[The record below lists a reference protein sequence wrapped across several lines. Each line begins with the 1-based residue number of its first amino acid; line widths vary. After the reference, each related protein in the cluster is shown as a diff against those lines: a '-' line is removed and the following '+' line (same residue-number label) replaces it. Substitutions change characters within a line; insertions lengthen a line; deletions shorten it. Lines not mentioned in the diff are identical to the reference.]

1 MICSGGEH
9 MKKILVYLM
18 IGIFSVFVLGACSQ
32 SNSLGGQDDKDN
44 QGLQIVATY
53 SIIYDIVKNV
63 AGEQAEIHS
72 MVPIGADPH
81 EYDPLPLDV
90 KKTTD
95 ADVIFY
101 NGLNLE
107 EGNGW
112 FNKLIDTAGKSGEDA
127 HVYQVS
133 EGVEPIYLE
142 SKGLEGE
149 SDPHAWLDLK
159 NGMIYAENV
168 RDALIKADPENEALY
183 RENAENYIAQ
193 LEELHTTTIQKIS
206 EMPENKRFLITSE
219 GAFKY
224 FGVAYGLETG
234 YIWEINSE
242 NEGSPQ
248 QIRNIVDLI
257 QSKQITALFVE
268 TSIDTR
274 SMETVSNET
283 GVPIVGTVYTDSL
296 GKEGT
301 EGDTYLKMMESNT
314 KVIIDGLTGK

>member
-1 MICSGGEH
+1 VEEKQMR
-9 MKKILVYLM
+9 KIFVYLM
-18 IGIFSVFVLGACSQ
+18 IGLFSVFILGACSQ
-32 SNSLGGQDDKDN
+32 SSSQEGQEDKDN

-63 AGEQAEIHS
+63 AGEQAQIHS

-112 FNKLIDTAGKSGEDA
+112 FNKLMDTTGKNGEDA
-127 HVYQVS
+127 HVYRVS

-168 RDALIKADPENEALY
+168 RDALIKADPENEDLY
-183 RENAENYIAQ
+183 RKNAENYIAQ
-193 LEELHTTTIQKIS
+193 LEELHSTTIQKIS
-206 EMPENKRFLITSE
+206 DLPENKRFLITSE

-224 FGVAYGLETG
+224 FGEAYGIETG

-248 QIRNIVDLI
+248 QIRDIVDLI
-257 QSKQITALFVE
+257 ESKEIKALFVE

-283 GVPIVGTVYTDSL
+283 GVPIVGTVFTDSL

-301 EGDTYLKMMESNT
+301 DGDTYLKMMESNT
-314 KVIIDGLTGK
+314 KVIIDGLTGN

>member
-1 MICSGGEH
+1 VEEKHVRKLLIFF
-9 MKKILVYLM
+9 M
-18 IGIFSVFVLGACSQ
+18 IGLFSVFVLGACSK
-32 SNSLGGQDDKDN
+32 SSGQEGPDDKDT

-63 AGEQAEIHS
+63 AGEQADIHS

-112 FNKLIDTAGKSGEDA
+112 FNKLIETSGKSGDDA
-127 HVYQVS
+127 HVYRVS

-149 SDPHAWLDLK
+149 TDPHAWLDLR
-159 NGMIYAENV
+159 NGMIYAENI
-168 RDALIKADPENEALY
+168 RDSLIKADPENESLY
-183 RENAENYIAQ
+183 RENAKNYIAQ
-193 LEELHTTTIQKIS
+193 LEELHTKTTEKIDKI
-206 EMPENKRFLITSE
+206 PENKRFLITSE

-224 FGVAYGLETG
+224 FGVAYGIETG

-248 QIRNIVDLI
+248 QIRDIVDLI
-257 QSKQITALFVE
+257 QAKQIKALFVE

-274 SMETVSNET
+274 SMETVANET

-296 GKEGT
+296 GKVGSD
-301 EGDTYLKMMESNT
+301 GDTYLKMMESNT

>member
-1 MICSGGEH
+1 
-9 MKKILVYLM
+9 MKKIILIVMVGL
-18 IGIFSVFVLGACSQ
+18 FSLFILGACGQINNQEES
-32 SNSLGGQDDKDN
+32 SNQVSETDN
-44 QGLQIVATY
+44 LKIVATY

-63 AGEQAEIHS
+63 AGDQADIHS

-95 ADVIFY
+95 ADIVFY

-112 FNKLIDTAGKSGEDA
+112 FNKLIETAGKSGDNA
-127 HVYQVS
+127 HVYRVS

-149 SDPHAWLDLK
+149 SDPHAWLDIK
-159 NGMIYAENV
+159 NGIIYAENV
-168 RDALIKADPENEALY
+168 RDALIKADPENESLY
-183 RENAENYIAQ
+183 RENAENYIAH
-193 LEELHTTTIQKIS
+193 LEELHTKTIEKIN
-206 EMPENKRFLITSE
+206 EIPENKRFLITSE

-224 FGVAYGLETG
+224 FGAAYGIETG

-248 QIRNIVDLI
+248 QIRDVVDLI
-257 QSKQITALFVE
+257 HSNQITALFVE
-268 TSIDTR
+268 TSIDRR

-296 GKEGT
+296 GKEGSD
-301 EGDTYLKMMESNT
+301 GDTYLKMMEWNT